1 MNKLIK
7 FTPILCALALT
18 GCGSGSGNNA
28 PLFTQ
33 SNLSFTLNEDTA
45 FSGQVSATDDD
56 PLSYTL
62 AQSPSNGIITLE
74 ANGEFTYT
82 PHADYFGEDST
93 TISASD
99 GSLSANVVVRFII
112 ENINDAPTIST
123 TNVTFTTS
131 TTSVGKINISDV
143 DGDAVSIT
151 LLTPPSSGV
160 ISINSETGEFSYEA
174 QTLTTQNDEFTVSY
188 TDGII
193 SEPLTATISLSPS
206 YVTNEDKRNYYYS
219 SDKSHLKQADLITEN
234 INDELSRYS
243 IYQTQAAAYAR
254 AGFLT
259 TAQEYLLLINEQ
271 TALAGGLRD
280 VGVALDSINK
290 IEEGAEYRSRALAAY
305 NQYLAEK
312 GFENINRNDASWLL
326 GLVNDYMDVGQTDE
340 AKSLLNTIN
349 SYAEIV
355 REEQYSTTYGYFQTA
370 FKNAAE
376 GALDVYAADPSDAN
390 KLTAQ
395 TFAAALVNISSNTG
409 YQIQGGSGEF
419 AGEKV
424 EKIRALYTA
433 WAAEVLFRAN
443 SLELAREYVNLAMS
457 LYGVTGID
465 ENYDFPNSEYSE
477 ATLGTYTY
485 PLQTLAGLIEAL
497 YDLEENPA
505 FALVTSDFD
514 ISGAKQVMYSFSVA
528 ESIMTGSSVS
538 DAAAE
543 AFTFFTEKGDYNE
556 FFKSL
561 IETSN
566 NAGTAKVLYQF
577 GFTEQAK
584 EVLTYA
590 GEFISSDD
598 YISAE
603 SSASYLAGS
612 NGCGLLVSISKEIGT
627 DTTAAANTCLTMLN
641 KLSSGT
647 LRTLT
652 DTSAITVHSNVMVS
666 LDRGGLTDEITA
678 VNTQLLSK
686 ISALEDIEDRFEYS
700 LETLGYL
707 VDAGFTNLALTTF
720 NSAIAEVNENLSTLT
735 SDQLLD
741 ILEALKNESISVSAP
756 KTGFWERFS
765 MLSSMGANAGTI
777 TDFRST
783 YSSVK
788 TQTSALVARIETLIL
803 AQADIVIIDAMEDL
817 IEAHT
822 LLGEYDLATALVTN
836 DVNGEADQLELYT
849 TMAEL
854 IASIDDFRDNRVA
867 SVDTDHDGLPNF
879 FLANVTDEDIAI
891 SGLTADEDADNDG
904 ITDTEDSTPIG
915 E

>member
-7 FTPILCALALT
+7 FTPILCALALA

-99 GSLSANVVVRFII
+99 GSLSADVVVRFII
-112 ENINDAPTIST
+112 ENINDEPTIST

-131 TTSVGKINISDV
+131 TTSVGKINTSDV

-376 GALDVYAADPSDAN
+376 GALDVYAADPSDTN

-419 AGEKV
+419 AGQKV

-465 ENYDFPNSEYSE
+465 ENYDFPTSEYSE

-612 NGCGLLVSISKEIGT
+612 NGCDLLVSISKEIGT

-765 MLSSMGANAGTI
+765 MLSSMGANTGTI

>member
-7 FTPILCALALT
+7 FPPILCALALA

-112 ENINDAPTIST
+112 ENINDEPTIST

-131 TTSVGKINISDV
+131 TTSVGKINTSDV

-376 GALDVYAADPSDAN
+376 GALDVYAADPSDTN

-419 AGEKV
+419 AGQKV

-465 ENYDFPNSEYSE
+465 ENYDFPTSEYSE

-543 AFTFFTEKGDYNE
+543 AFTFFTEKGDYNK

-686 ISALEDIEDRFEYS
+686 ISALEDIEERFEYS

-765 MLSSMGANAGTI
+765 MLSSMGSNAGTI

-915 E
+915 

>member
-788 TQTSALVARIETLIL
+788 AQTSALVARIETLIL

>member
-7 FTPILCALALT
+7 FTPILCALALS

-33 SNLSFTLNEDTA
+33 SNLNFTLNEDTD

-62 AQSPSNGIITLE
+62 AQAPSNGIITLE

-82 PHADYFGEDST
+82 PHADFFGEDST

-131 TTSVGKINISDV
+131 TTSVGKINTSDV

-160 ISINSETGEFSYEA
+160 ISVNSETGEFSYEA

-465 ENYDFPNSEYSE
+465 ENYDFPTSEYSE

-577 GFTEQAK
+577 DFTEQAK

-741 ILEALKNESISVSAP
+741 ILEALKNESVSVSAP

>member
-1 MNKLIK
+1 MDKLIK
-7 FTPILCALALT
+7 FTPILCALALS

-33 SNLSFTLNEDTA
+33 SNLNFTLNEDTD

-62 AQSPSNGIITLE
+62 AQAPSNGIITLE

-82 PHADYFGEDST
+82 PHADFFGEDST

-131 TTSVGKINISDV
+131 TTSVGKINTSDV

-160 ISINSETGEFSYEA
+160 ISVNSETGEFSYEA

-465 ENYDFPNSEYSE
+465 ENYDFPTSEYSE

-741 ILEALKNESISVSAP
+741 ILEALKNESVSVSAP

>member
-7 FTPILCALALT
+7 FTPILCALALS

-33 SNLSFTLNEDTA
+33 SNLNFTLNEDTD

-62 AQSPSNGIITLE
+62 AQAPSNGIITLE

-82 PHADYFGEDST
+82 PHADFFGEDST

-131 TTSVGKINISDV
+131 TTSVGKINTSDV

-160 ISINSETGEFSYEA
+160 ISVNSETGEFSYEA

-465 ENYDFPNSEYSE
+465 ENYDFPTSEYSE

-741 ILEALKNESISVSAP
+741 ILEALKNESVSVSAP

>member
-7 FTPILCALALT
+7 FTPILCALALS

-33 SNLSFTLNEDTA
+33 SNLNFTLNEDTD

-62 AQSPSNGIITLE
+62 AQAPSNGIITLE

-82 PHADYFGEDST
+82 PHADFFGEDST

-131 TTSVGKINISDV
+131 TTSVGKINTSDV

-160 ISINSETGEFSYEA
+160 ISINSETGEFSYEV

-193 SEPLTATISLSPS
+193 SELLTATISLSPS

-234 INDELSRYS
+234 INDELSRYN

-271 TALAGGLRD
+271 TALAGGLSD

-395 TFAAALVNISSNTG
+395 TFATALVNISSNTG

-465 ENYDFPNSEYSE
+465 ENYDFPTSKYSE

-528 ESIMTGSSVS
+528 KSIMSGSSVA

-543 AFTFFTEKGDYNE
+543 AFTFFTEEGDYNE
-556 FFKSL
+556 FFRSL
-561 IETSN
+561 VETDN
-566 NAGTAKVLYQF
+566 NAGTAQILYQY
-577 GFTEQAK
+577 GYTEQAK
-584 EVLTYA
+584 DVLTYA
-590 GEFISSDD
+590 GEFISSDE

-603 SSASYLAGS
+603 SSTSFLAGYK
-612 NGCGLLVSISKEIGT
+612 GCGLLVTTSREVGA
-627 DTTAAANTCLTMLN
+627 DTAAAANHCLTMLN
-641 KLSSGT
+641 KLNTGT

-652 DTSAITVHSNVMVS
+652 DTSAIVVHSNVMVS
-666 LDRGGLTDEITA
+666 LDRAGLTDEIPA
-678 VNTQLLSK
+678 INTQLLSK
-686 ISALEDIEDRFEYS
+686 ISVLDDIEDRFEYR

-707 VDAGFTNLALTTF
+707 VNAGFTDLALTTF
-720 NSAIAEVNENLSTLT
+720 NSAIVEVNENLSTLT
-735 SDQLLD
+735 SDQLLE
-741 ILEALKNESISVSAP
+741 ILESLKIEAILLSPSA
-756 KTGFWERFS
+756 TGFWERYS
-765 MLSSMGANAGTI
+765 MLSSMGANVGSI
-777 TDFRST
+777 SDFAST

-788 TQTSALVARIETLIL
+788 TQTSALVSGIETLIL
-803 AQADIVIIDAMEDL
+803 AQADTVIIEAMEDL
-817 IEAHT
+817 VEAHT
-822 LLGEYDLATALVTN
+822 LLDEQATELVTN
-836 DVNGEADQLELYT
+836 DVNGEADQLDLYT

-854 IASIDDFRDNRVA
+854 IASKDDFRDNRVA
-867 SVDTDHDGLPNF
+867 SVDTDNDGLPNF
-879 FLANVTDEDIAI
+879 FLANVTDEDIAA

-904 ITDTEDSTPIG
+904 IADSEDSTPIG
-915 E
+915 N

>member
-7 FTPILCALALT
+7 FTPILCALALA
-18 GCGSGSGNNA
+18 GCGSGSGNSA

-131 TTSVGKINISDV
+131 TTSVGKINTSDV

-419 AGEKV
+419 AGQKV

-465 ENYDFPNSEYSE
+465 ENYDFPTSEYSE

-867 SVDTDHDGLPNF
+867 SVDTDHDGFPNF

>member
-1 MNKLIK
+1 MR
-7 FTPILCALALT
+7 A
-18 GCGSGSGNNA
+18 
-28 PLFTQ
+28 
-33 SNLSFTLNEDTA
+33 
-45 FSGQVSATDDD
+45 
-56 PLSYTL
+56 Y
-62 AQSPSNGIITLE
+62 
-74 ANGEFTYT
+74 
-82 PHADYFGEDST
+82 
-93 TISASD
+93 
-99 GSLSANVVVRFII
+99 VRFII

-131 TTSVGKINISDV
+131 TTSVGKINTSDV

-160 ISINSETGEFSYEA
+160 ISVNSETGEFSYEA

-465 ENYDFPNSEYSE
+465 ENYDFPTSEYSE

-741 ILEALKNESISVSAP
+741 ILEALKNESVSVSAP